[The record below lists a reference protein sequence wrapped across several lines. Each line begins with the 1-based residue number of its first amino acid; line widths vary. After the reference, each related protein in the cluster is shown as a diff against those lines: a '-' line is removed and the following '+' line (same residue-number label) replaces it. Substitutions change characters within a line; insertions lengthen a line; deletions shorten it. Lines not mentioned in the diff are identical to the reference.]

1 MAPKAKK
8 LNKVYNISESRML
21 STYKDVHSQLVVV
34 IQDSVSLKKIEIP
47 AKRWAAF
54 MHHMGNIDR
63 AIKDLQENKYVKLE
77 THIGGLWYVSVTTGF
92 KCVDIRKFFIPHGS
106 CVPKPT
112 RDGIAFR
119 LHEWQ
124 MFVEIAKQLRVDKPE
139 LDDIRPCF
147 EQIDH
152 QNLDGAL
159 SCSEC
164 RQVLT
169 AALSDSTIS

>member
-1 MAPKAKK
+1 MAPKSKK
-8 LNKVYNISESRML
+8 PKKIYNISESRVL
-21 STYKDVHSQLVVV
+21 STYKDPNSGL
-34 IQDSVSLKKIEIP
+34 IIFIEDLVSLKKVEIP
-47 AKRWAAF
+47 AKRWAALI
-54 MHHMGNIDR
+54 HHIENIDG
-63 AIKDLQENKYVKLE
+63 AAMELLENKYLKLE
-77 THIGGLWYVSVTTGF
+77 TYIDGVWYMSVTTSF

-124 MFVEIAKQLRVDKPE
+124 MFVEIAKQLHVDKPE
-139 LDDIRPCF
+139 LNDIVPCF

-159 SCSEC
+159 SCPEC